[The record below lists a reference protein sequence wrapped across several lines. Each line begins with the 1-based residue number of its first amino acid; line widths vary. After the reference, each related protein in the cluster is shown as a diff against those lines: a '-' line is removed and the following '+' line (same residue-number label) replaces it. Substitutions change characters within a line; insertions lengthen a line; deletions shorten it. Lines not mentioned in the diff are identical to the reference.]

1 MTGRIVS
8 SGAVAGALLPLVA
21 LLVSGCATPEAVDP
35 RGRWTPVPQYAEQP
49 RAIPLQQAYLYRAL
63 PADGT
68 LRTLLARWAKDT
80 HLRLA
85 YEHSDDYTLHAPVA
99 RLQTPS
105 IAEAVDALSAAY
117 AAQGIRI
124 SVDSGRIVVGPSA
137 PGAPVAVDQV
147 PAHRPRG

>member
-8 SGAVAGALLPLVA
+8 SGAAVGALLPLVA
-21 LLVSGCATPEAVDP
+21 FLVSGCATPDAVEP
-35 RGRWTPVPQYAEQP
+35 RGRWTPIPQYAEQP

-68 LRTLLARWAKDT
+68 LHALLTRWAKDT
-80 HLRLA
+80 QLRLA
-85 YEHSDDYTLHAPVA
+85 YQHADDYTLHAPVA

-105 IAEAVDALSAAY
+105 IAEAVDALSNAY

-124 SVDSGRIVVGPSA
+124 SVESGQIVVRPSA
-137 PGAPVAVDQV
+137 SAAPVAVDHV
-147 PAHRPRG
+147 PAHPRG